1 MPATTLLDLSQPER
15 DVLQLLVQARVTPT
29 IVTLAADL
37 WRTTSDWEAEDP
49 YPLLGYLLDSLSS
62 HGLVKYKVADET
74 GSVANY
80 ARDVPYDIRLT
91 QQGWALMGYP
101 LVHREVGRGRE
112 LPINAPGGD
121 ATNFRNHGYSASG
134 GDIVKEDIHTHRLLF
149 PHHIHILDGEDMMNT
164 KRPYNKMTPEIEATV
179 LAARMALGD
188 TARMSDIADMTG
200 LPERQVRY
208 VLTDLPRLRRMD
220 NGEGVAEGSL
230 KQRIVWTLE
239 ALPELRTVD
248 ELRRVLGMSDTAHD
262 VVHVLHSLHKEGKV
276 DFREGRNGNQP
287 ENIHLTARGKGE
299 GLKPEVRERVHE
311 SVQDKLPKDDNEL
324 LPTETGVMATVESVP
339 LDLDPEALALT
350 ITYPHLWAL
359 QEREANRKD
368 HDTASTAYLTAAEA
382 IEKVDPEAARMLVEK
397 ANALEVTFP
406 SPLEQEYLRYVEEHP

>member
-1 MPATTLLDLSQPER
+1 MPATTLLDLSQPEVN
-15 DVLQLLVQARVTPT
+15 VLTQLVQARVTAT

-37 WRTTSDWEAEDP
+37 WRTTPDWEAEDP

-62 HGLVKYKVADET
+62 RGLVTYKVHD
-74 GSVANY
+74 VATEYDTPVYMRNL
-80 ARDVPYDIRLT
+80 PFDIRLT
-91 QQGWALMGYP
+91 HEGWTLMGYP
-101 LVHREVGRGRE
+101 RVHGEAGAPSRHWTPGR
-112 LPINAPGGD
+112 PGD
-121 ATNFRNHGYSASG
+121 LTNYRNHGYHAFG
-134 GDIVKEDIHTHRLLF
+134 EVIVREDIHTHRLLF
-149 PHHIHILDGEDMMNT
+149 PHHIHILDGDDMMDN
-164 KRPYNKMTPEIEATV
+164 KRPYNRLTPEIEATV
-179 LAARMALGD
+179 LAARMKLGD
-188 TARMSDIADMTG
+188 TARMSDIAEATG

-208 VLTDLPRLRRMD
+208 VLTDLPRLRRID
-220 NGEGVAEGSL
+220 HGEAKAEGSL
-230 KQRIVWTLE
+230 KQRILWTLE
-239 ALPELRTVD
+239 VLPELRTVD
-248 ELRRVLGMSDTAHD
+248 ELRKVLGMSDTAHD

-311 SVQDKLPKDDNEL
+311 SVQDKLPEQAVDDAKLDEVER
-324 LPTETGVMATVESVP
+324 TEGAHTAKPSAVI
-339 LDLDPEALALT
+339 ALT
-350 ITYPHLWAL
+350 IPYPFLDAL
-359 QEREANRKD
+359 RERETNRKD